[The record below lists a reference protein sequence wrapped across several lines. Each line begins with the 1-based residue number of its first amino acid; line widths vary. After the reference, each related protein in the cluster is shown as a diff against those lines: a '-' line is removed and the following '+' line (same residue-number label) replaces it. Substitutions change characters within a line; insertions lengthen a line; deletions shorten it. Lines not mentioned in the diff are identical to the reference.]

1 MKIKKV
7 LAGTL
12 GLGVVGSVLALDQF
26 SGGGLA
32 NLTLQYDISAV
43 NAGRIVTAIEWASD
57 MSAVISLAGAI
68 LGAGIGAAAISAA
81 IAIAK
86 KKLLKEG
93 KKAAVLY

>member
-12 GLGVVGSVLALDQF
+12 GLGVVGSVLTLNQF
-26 SGGGLA
+26 SGSGLA

-43 NAGRIVTAIEWASD
+43 NAGRIVSALDWASD
-57 MSAVISLAGAI
+57 MGAVIGLAGAI

-81 IAIAK
+81 VAIAK
-86 KKLLKEG
+86 RKLLKEG